1 MKWKMVKKGN
11 VWRRRPELEKEDWV
25 YITIITGVTV
35 IMFLGAIIRSM

>member
-11 VWRRRPELEKEDWV
+11 VWKRKLELEKEDWV
-25 YITIITGVTV
+25 CVTIITGVIV